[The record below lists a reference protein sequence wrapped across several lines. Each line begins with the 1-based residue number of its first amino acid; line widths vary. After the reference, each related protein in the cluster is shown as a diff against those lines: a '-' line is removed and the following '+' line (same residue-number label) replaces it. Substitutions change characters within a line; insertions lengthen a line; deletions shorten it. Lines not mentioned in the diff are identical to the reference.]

1 MVGTY
6 FVEVIWKAGTITE
19 KNSYADVVY
28 EKRATYRLSNGEE
41 VIEFKTFLDNSLF
54 LE

>member
-19 KNSYADVVY
+19 KDSYADVVY
-28 EKRATYRLSNGEE
+28 EKRATYRLSNGEDE
-41 VIEFKTFLDNSLF
+41 INSKKYWEKSLF
-54 LE
+54 LK